1 MSQRNT
7 SREVGAGKLKGE
19 KIKNGLNKSSRTI
32 LLVSKKTVAQIME
45 ERRKKALPFNP
56 AWRSATR

>member
-1 MSQRNT
+1 MELGSLR
-7 SREVGAGKLKGE
+7 GE